1 MAKKKK
7 RIPKTIGGVK
17 LPKELRR
24 AGEKIIDQAITTAN
38 SPQGK
43 AMIATG
49 LSMAAAAAMKA
60 AEAKAADRATTSS
73 EREKAAERERAA
85 ERDRAEKPAPANDA
99 RSETPRQPG
108 TGGIDGD
115 AIGQAVEQVLGRLF
129 GRRA

>member
-24 AGEKIIDQAITTAN
+24 AGEKVIDQAVTAAN

-60 AEAKAADRATTSS
+60 AEAKAA
-73 EREKAAERERAA
+73 KPAAEKF
-85 ERDRAEKPAPANDA
+85 AEKPSPANDA
-99 RSETPRQPG
+99 TTEDSRQAG
-108 TGGIDGD
+108 VGGIDGD
-115 AIGQAVEQVLGRLF
+115 AIGQAVEQMLGRLF

>member
-24 AGEKIIDQAITTAN
+24 AGEKIIDQAVTAAN

-60 AEAKAADRATTSS
+60 AEAKAAKPA
-73 EREKAAERERAA
+73 
-85 ERDRAEKPAPANDA
+85 AEKPAEKPSPANDA
-99 RSETPRQPG
+99 RTEESRQAG
-108 TGGIDGD
+108 VGGIDGD
-115 AIGQAVEQVLGRLF
+115 AIGQAVEQMLGRLF
-129 GRRA
+129 GRRV

>member
-1 MAKKKK
+1 MAKKTK

-24 AGEKIIDQAITTAN
+24 AGEKIIDHAITTAN

-60 AEAKAADRATTSS
+60 AEKQAKPAGVEKAGA
-73 EREKAAERERAA
+73 EKAAE
-85 ERDRAEKPAPANDA
+85 KPSPANDA
-99 RSETPRQPG
+99 RADEVRRPG
-108 TGGIDGD
+108 ASGIDGD

-129 GRRA
+129 GKRV

>member
-24 AGEKIIDQAITTAN
+24 AGEAILDTAIATAN

-49 LSMAAAAAMKA
+49 LSMAAAAAV
-60 AEAKAADRATTSS
+60 
-73 EREKAAERERAA
+73 KAAERQSARP
-85 ERDRAEKPAPANDA
+85 AEKPSPANDA
-99 RSETPRQPG
+99 KREDQRRPG
-108 TGGIDGD
+108 AGGTDSD
-115 AIGQAVEQVLGRLF
+115 PIGQAVEQVLGRLF
-129 GRRA
+129 GRA

>member
-60 AEAKAADRATTSS
+60 AEAKAAERATSS
-73 EREKAAERERAA
+73 AAEKDKA
-85 ERDRAEKPAPANDA
+85 AEKPAPANDA

>member
-24 AGEKIIDQAITTAN
+24 AGEAILDQAITTAN

-49 LSMAAAAAMKA
+49 LSMAAAAAV
-60 AEAKAADRATTSS
+60 
-73 EREKAAERERAA
+73 KAAERQAA
-85 ERDRAEKPAPANDA
+85 KPADKPAPANDA
-99 RSETPRQPG
+99 RGDARGEDARRPG
-108 TGGIDGD
+108 VGGIDGD
-115 AIGQAVEQVLGRLF
+115 AIGQAVEQVLGRF
-129 GRRA
+129 FRRT

>member
-17 LPKELRR
+17 LPRELRR
-24 AGEKIIDQAITTAN
+24 AGEKIIDQAVTAAN

-60 AEAKAADRATTSS
+60 AEAKAA
-73 EREKAAERERAA
+73 KPAAEKPA
-85 ERDRAEKPAPANDA
+85 EKPPEKPAPANDA
-99 RSETPRQPG
+99 RTEESRQAG
-108 TGGIDGD
+108 VGGIDGD
-115 AIGQAVEQVLGRLF
+115 AIGRAVEQMLGRLF

>member
-24 AGEKIIDQAITTAN
+24 AGEKIIDQAVTAAN

-60 AEAKAADRATTSS
+60 AEAKAA
-73 EREKAAERERAA
+73 KPAAEKPAA
-85 ERDRAEKPAPANDA
+85 EKPAEKSAEKPPEKPAPANDA
-99 RSETPRQPG
+99 RTEESRQAG
-108 TGGIDGD
+108 VGGIDGD
-115 AIGQAVEQVLGRLF
+115 AIGQAVEQMLGRLF

>member
-49 LSMAAAAAMKA
+49 LSMAAAAW
-60 AEAKAADRATTSS
+60 
-73 EREKAAERERAA
+73 
-85 ERDRAEKPAPANDA
+85 
-99 RSETPRQPG
+99 TPRPSPLPVG
-108 TGGIDGD
+108 P
-115 AIGQAVEQVLGRLF
+115 AW
-129 GRRA
+129 RRRG

>member
-7 RIPKTIGGVK
+7 RIPKSIGGVK

-24 AGEKIIDQAITTAN
+24 AGEAIIDQAITTAN

-60 AEAKAADRATTSS
+60 AERQSAKGTAG
-73 EREKAAERERAA
+73 
-85 ERDRAEKPAPANDA
+85 KPSPANDA
-99 RSETPRQPG
+99 RDEEVRGEDVRRPG
-108 TGGIDGD
+108 AAGIDGD
-115 AIGQAVEQVLGRLF
+115 VIGQAVEQVLGRLF
-129 GRRA
+129 GKRV

>member
-1 MAKKKK
+1 VAKKKK

-24 AGEKIIDQAITTAN
+24 AGENIIDQAVTAAN

-43 AMIATG
+43 AMIAAG

-60 AEAKAADRATTSS
+60 AEAKAARP
-73 EREKAAERERAA
+73 E
-85 ERDRAEKPAPANDA
+85 AEKQPEKPSPANDA
-99 RSETPRQPG
+99 RPHEARQPG
-108 TGGIDGD
+108 SGGIDGD

>member
-1 MAKKKK
+1 MSKKKK

-24 AGEKIIDQAITTAN
+24 AGEKIIDHAITTAN

-60 AEAKAADRATTSS
+60 AEKQAKPVAAEKAAD
-73 EREKAAERERAA
+73 
-85 ERDRAEKPAPANDA
+85 KPSPANDA
-99 RSETPRQPG
+99 RADEARRPG
-108 TGGIDGD
+108 ASGIDGD

-129 GRRA
+129 GKRV

>member
-24 AGEKIIDQAITTAN
+24 AGEKIIDQAMTAAN

-60 AEAKAADRATTSS
+60 AEGKAG
-73 EREKAAERERAA
+73 ERAA
-85 ERDRAEKPAPANDA
+85 DPARDRTASEKPSPANDA
-99 RSETPRQPG
+99 RPQEVRQPG
-108 TGGIDGD
+108 SGGIDGD

>member
-60 AEAKAADRATTSS
+60 AEAKAAERATAS
-73 EREKAAERERAA
+73 
-85 ERDRAEKPAPANDA
+85 AEKDKPAEQPSPAHDA
-99 RSETPRQPG
+99 GAQATRQPG
-108 TGGIDGD
+108 AGGIDGD

>member
-7 RIPKTIGGVK
+7 RIPKSIGGVK

-24 AGEKIIDQAITTAN
+24 AGEAILDSAITTAN

-60 AEAKAADRATTSS
+60 AEAKAAKPA
-73 EREKAAERERAA
+73 AAERA
-85 ERDRAEKPAPANDA
+85 AEKPAPANDA
-99 RSETPRQPG
+99 RREEVRKPG
-108 TGGIDGD
+108 SGGIDGD

-129 GRRA
+129 GRA

>member
-24 AGEKIIDQAITTAN
+24 AGEAIIDQAITTVN

-60 AEAKAADRATTSS
+60 AEAKAAGPKETGAKAT
-73 EREKAAERERAA
+73 
-85 ERDRAEKPAPANDA
+85 EKPAPANDA
-99 RSETPRQPG
+99 KADAPRQPG
-108 TGGIDGD
+108 ASGIDGD

>member
-60 AEAKAADRATTSS
+60 AEAKAAGA
-73 EREKAAERERAA
+73 KA
-85 ERDRAEKPAPANDA
+85 AEKPAPANDA
-99 RSETPRQPG
+99 KPEAPRQPG

>member
-24 AGEKIIDQAITTAN
+24 AGEKIIDQAITAAN

-60 AEAKAADRATTSS
+60 AEG
-73 EREKAAERERAA
+73 KAAEGKT
-85 ERDRAEKPAPANDA
+85 AEKKATGSATEKPSPANDA
-99 RSETPRQPG
+99 KAEEARQAG
-108 TGGIDGD
+108 SGGIDGD

-129 GRRA
+129 GRRT

>member
-60 AEAKAADRATTSS
+60 AEGKAAEA
-73 EREKAAERERAA
+73 KAAERATASA
-85 ERDRAEKPAPANDA
+85 EKEKPAPANDA
-99 RSETPRQPG
+99 KPDAPRQPG

>member
-1 MAKKKK
+1 MAKKK

-24 AGEKIIDQAITTAN
+24 AGEKIIDHAITTAN
-38 SPQGK
+38 SPQGR

-60 AEAKAADRATTSS
+60 SEGKATEGKAAGAKAEAAKPAAD
-73 EREKAAERERAA
+73 
-85 ERDRAEKPAPANDA
+85 KPAAANDA
-99 RSETPRQPG
+99 PASEPKAEAARQPG
-108 TGGIDGD
+108 AGGIDGD

>member
-24 AGEKIIDQAITTAN
+24 AGEQIIDQAVTVAN

-60 AEAKAADRATTSS
+60 AEAKAAKPA
-73 EREKAAERERAA
+73 
-85 ERDRAEKPAPANDA
+85 AEKPPEKPSPANDA
-99 RSETPRQPG
+99 RTEESRQPG
-108 TGGIDGD
+108 VGGIDGD

>member
-1 MAKKKK
+1 MAKKTK

-24 AGEKIIDQAITTAN
+24 AGEKIIDHAITTAN

-60 AEAKAADRATTSS
+60 AE
-73 EREKAAERERAA
+73 
-85 ERDRAEKPAPANDA
+85 KPSPANDA
-99 RSETPRQPG
+99 RTDEARRPDAS
-108 TGGIDGD
+108 GIDGD

-129 GRRA
+129 GKRV

>member
-60 AEAKAADRATTSS
+60 AEAKAAERATSS
-73 EREKAAERERAA
+73 AERTGA
-85 ERDRAEKPAPANDA
+85 EKEKPAPANDA
-99 RSETPRQPG
+99 RPDAPRQPG
-108 TGGIDGD
+108 AGGIDGD

-129 GRRA
+129 GRRV